1 MLGRQCTS
9 RKIGVA
15 SGWRPTLRDEAMK
28 KLIINVK
35 EPRGGSVIKSA
46 SGAAV
51 HVAKPRGEAY
61 LSKLGSGGVI
71 DRASAARRRALSA

>member
-1 MLGRQCTS
+1 MRQRHRSRAQDGCRVWATPYTS
-9 RKIGVA
+9 
-15 SGWRPTLRDEAMK
+15 DEAMT
-28 KLIINVK
+28 KLIFNVK
-35 EPRGGSVIKSA
+35 EPRGGSVLKSA

-71 DRASAARRRALSA
+71 ERAAEARRKAQAA